1 MVIGGDCEGADDIE
15 DEIVEPKFEVKVGT
29 SEYVTELMSEKDIR
43 VRLPLQELDVL
54 LDPV

>member
-29 SEYVTELMSEKDIR
+29 SEHVTELMSEKDIR

-54 LDPV
+54 LDTV